1 MNDVLLQICRHAVGL
16 NVSWLP
22 YPSTAIAR
30 SLEKP
35 LKTVRK
41 ELKCLKEQ
49 GLVRPARHHE
59 YDDWDCR
66 MHIYNGYAITEAAR
80 KTEEYKA
87 AYEEEREIVKEIF
100 GYDIGPLEEGW
111 ELFVDD

>member
-1 MNDVLLQICRHAVGL
+1 
-16 NVSWLP
+16 
-22 YPSTAIAR
+22 
-30 SLEKP
+30 
-35 LKTVRK
+35 
-41 ELKCLKEQ
+41 
-49 GLVRPARHHE
+49 
-59 YDDWDCR
+59 

-100 GYDIGPLEEGW
+100 GYDIGPLEEEREIVKEIFGYDIGPLEEGW